1 MFSDYIRIA
10 VSHILSE
17 YDNGRQRCCASCNP
31 SCNDLTRFICF
42 GHTIDEIEEWI
53 QNNNDI
59 LYNEHQKYLDS
70 FDCLE
75 NSNSNFYVS
84 DSGDTPTIS
93 LDKLK
98 EFCKEC
104 PKFIEVRDKALANCE
119 SVFDAASEVENFQ
132 LKCVKSCEKFAELN

>member
-84 DSGDTPTIS
+84 DSGDTPTIAC
-93 LDKLK
+93 L
-98 EFCKEC
+98 
-104 PKFIEVRDKALANCE
+104 IWIN
-119 SVFDAASEVENFQ
+119 
-132 LKCVKSCEKFAELN
+132 